1 MQRRVKKVFKA
12 LSKKGM
18 VRAFI
23 ETEKKEYIYPQI
35 TSRGPKK
42 TVKRTYII
50 LLGVLGIIFLLVV
63 GIMFYNQL
71 IKSNITKPVSPGD
84 LPDRQDIDG
93 MTRVHHAVIGSD
105 LETLKVLIEKGAD
118 INIRDNYG
126 WTPLH
131 WAVFKGDEAIR
142 GFLVQKGALVTI
154 KTTRKW
160 FKYPAGLTALEMEKI
175 VRSRK

>member
-1 MQRRVKKVFKA
+1 MQRRVKKVFGA

-23 ETEKKEYIYPQI
+23 ETEKKEYIYPLI
-35 TSRGPKK
+35 TSRGPEK

-50 LLGVLGIIFLLVV
+50 LLGVLGVIFLSVV

-71 IKSNITKPVSPGD
+71 IKSDVTQSVSRGNTLD
-84 LPDRQDIDG
+84 QQDVDG

-105 LETLKVLIEKGAD
+105 LETLKVLIDKGAD
-118 INIRDNYG
+118 LNIRDNYG

-131 WAVFKGDEAIR
+131 WAVFKGDEIIR

-154 KTTRKW
+154 RTTRKW
-160 FKYPAGLTALEMEKI
+160 FKYPAGLTALEMETMIK
-175 VRSRK
+175 